1 MPKDT
6 AERPLIGRQAEKLIM
21 QETLQN
27 DKSELIAIYGR
38 RRVGKTYLIRQV
50 FQNKLCFELS
60 GSVDAPMEIQLANF
74 AKQLDSRMN
83 TGIKLSVPA
92 NWPEAFDMLKVY
104 LTQLNKEGKKV
115 VFFDELPWLDT
126 MHSGFLSALD
136 YFWNSWCTKRSD
148 IVMVICGSAASWM
161 IEKVIQNKGGLHNRI
176 TRKIRLL
183 PFTLKE
189 TREFLQY
196 KQIALD
202 EYQIAQLYMV
212 AGGVAHYLDAV
223 QRGKS
228 ATQNIDLLCFDENGI
243 LRHEFEQLYHSLF
256 RNAHRHIA
264 IIRALSKK
272 NIGLTRS
279 EIAQAVQ
286 MQSGGNLSQ
295 ILKELQESGFIMA
308 SRQPHR
314 KLKDMVYRLTD
325 EYSCFY
331 LRFIEPNPGAGA
343 GAWALLSQ
351 KPAWKAWSAY
361 AFETLCLK
369 HIQQI
374 KEVLQMGSIY
384 SEQYAWYDKNEGAQI
399 DLIMERADQCINL
412 CEIKFTKSPYEITAA
427 DSKAMQHKAMAFRSK
442 MGSNQTIF
450 NTWITSFG
458 LKKNKWYPTCVDA
471 EVQLQQLF

>member
-1 MPKDT
+1 MPKET

-21 QETLQN
+21 LETLQS

-50 FQNKLCFELS
+50 FQNKISFELS
-60 GSVDAPMEIQLANF
+60 GSVDAPMEIQLTNF
-74 AKQLDSRMN
+74 AKQLDSRMT

-92 NWPEAFDMLKVY
+92 NWPEAFDMLKGY
-104 LTQLNKEGKKV
+104 LTKLNKEGKKV
-115 VFFDELPWLDT
+115 IFFDELPWLDT

-148 IVMVICGSAASWM
+148 IVMVVCGSAASWM

-183 PFTLKE
+183 PFTLTE
-189 TREFLQY
+189 TRAFLQY

-202 EYQIAQLYMV
+202 EHQIAQLYMV
-212 AGGVAHYLDAV
+212 AGGVAYYLDAV

-228 ATQNIDLLCFDENGI
+228 ATQNIDLLCFHENGM

-295 ILKELQESGFIMA
+295 ILKELEESGFIMA

-331 LRFIEPNPGAGA
+331 LRFIEP
-343 GAWALLSQ
+343 
-351 KPAWKAWSAY
+351 
-361 AFETLCLK
+361 
-369 HIQQI
+369 
-374 KEVLQMGSIY
+374 
-384 SEQYAWYDKNEGAQI
+384 
-399 DLIMERADQCINL
+399 
-412 CEIKFTKSPYEITAA
+412 
-427 DSKAMQHKAMAFRSK
+427 
-442 MGSNQTIF
+442 
-450 NTWITSFG
+450 
-458 LKKNKWYPTCVDA
+458 
-471 EVQLQQLF
+471 